1 MSPRL
6 KALLKRF
13 RRDERGSA
21 TIEAVLW
28 LPMFV
33 IFFVMIADVSLV
45 FFRQTEVLRVVQ
57 DGNRALSVG
66 RFGGAAEVEQ
76 FVKDTI
82 APMTTRAQVTTT
94 VNSGVINTKALVPV
108 EDLVAVGMFNFLN
121 GYNIAVQSNHYVEW

>member
-1 MSPRL
+1 MSRWSFSDRPRL
-6 KALLKRF
+6 CASFKTETGRF
-13 RRDERGSA
+13 RL
-21 TIEAVLW
+21 AV
-28 LPMFV
+28 
-33 IFFVMIADVSLV
+33 S
-45 FFRQTEVLRVVQ
+45 
-57 DGNRALSVG
+57 
-66 RFGGAAEVEQ
+66 GGAAEVEQ